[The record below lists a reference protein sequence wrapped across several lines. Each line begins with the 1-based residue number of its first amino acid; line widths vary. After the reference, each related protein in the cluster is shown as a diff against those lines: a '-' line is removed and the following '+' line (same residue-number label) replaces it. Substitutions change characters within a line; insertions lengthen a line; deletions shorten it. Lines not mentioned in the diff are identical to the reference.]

1 MVNFILC
8 DDNEHIRKLNEA
20 IISKIVMPYDFD
32 YEIHS
37 FDKYNMKL
45 KNLINET
52 KDFKI
57 YDIFS

>member
-45 KNLINET
+45 KNLINEP

-57 YDIFS
+57 